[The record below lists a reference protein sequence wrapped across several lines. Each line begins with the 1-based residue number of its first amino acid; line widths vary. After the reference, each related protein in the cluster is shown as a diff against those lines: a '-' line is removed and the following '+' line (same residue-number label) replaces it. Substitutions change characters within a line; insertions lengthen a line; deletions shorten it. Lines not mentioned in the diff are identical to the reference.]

1 MTTPITPLE
10 NWIKRKIGLQETD
23 RLSRQALSH
32 YQLRKLQETLAYARS
47 HSPFYRTLL
56 ASFPHQPIQNLDDL
70 LPLPFTTADDLCDQS
85 LQFLCVSQSDV
96 ARVVTLQTWEAR
108 PKRLYFTDE
117 DLELTIDFFHHG
129 MSGIVQPGQ
138 RVLILMPGERPG
150 SVGDLL
156 VRALARMDVQGIVHG
171 LVQDPGRTIEEI
183 LEKRVD
189 CLVGI
194 PVQVLSL
201 ARHREGARVP
211 PGLIKSVLLSAD
223 YVAQAIVDEVAQV
236 WGCPVFEHYGMTEMG
251 LGGGVQCSV
260 HEGYHFREADF
271 LFEIIDPDTAQPVP
285 EGRTGEVVFTTLTR
299 KAMPL
304 IRYRTGDLARFIPE
318 PCPCGTTLKR
328 MGRIE
333 GRLTGAVSLDKG
345 QELSISN
352 LDDVIFTVPGILNY
366 QAKLYEEEGKAHL
379 QLKVHAAADAL
390 KEMQDAVSEAITR
403 IRSVKNAVADGS
415 LVLDT
420 IAFGVLGCRCGKAKD
435 RGSERQKL
443 RSFMLAVSA

>member
-1 MTTPITPLE
+1 LITVRRTPLE

-23 RLSRQALSH
+23 RLTRQALSR
-32 YQLRKLQETLAYARS
+32 YQLGKLQEALVYARS

-56 ASFPHQPIQNLDDL
+56 ASFPHQSIQNFYDL
-70 LPLPFTTADDLCDQS
+70 TSLPFTTADDLCDQS

-96 ARVVTLQTWEAR
+96 ARVVTLQTWEMR
-108 PKRLYFTDE
+108 PKRLYFTDQ

-129 MSGIVQPGQ
+129 MSGIVRPGQ

-156 VRALARMDVQGIVHG
+156 LKALARMDVQGIVHG
-171 LVQDPGRTIEEI
+171 LVQDPARTIHEI
-183 LEKRVD
+183 LERRVD

-201 ARHREGARVP
+201 VRHKDAVRIP
-211 PGLIKSVLLSAD
+211 QGLIKSILLSSD

-271 LFEIIDPDTAQPVP
+271 FFEIIDPHTAEPLP

-304 IRYRTGDLARFIPE
+304 IRYRTGDMARFIPE

-328 MGRIE
+328 MDRIE
-333 GRLTGAVSLDKG
+333 GRLTGAVSLGKG
-345 QELSISN
+345 HELSISD
-352 LDDVIFTVPGILNY
+352 LDNVIFTVPGILNY
-366 QAKLYEEEGKAHL
+366 QAELFGEKEKARL
-379 QLKVHAAADAL
+379 QLKVHTAADEL
-390 KEMQDAVSEAITR
+390 KEMQGAVSEAINR
-403 IRSVKNAVADGS
+403 IPSVKNAVADGS
-415 LVLDT
+415 LVLDA
-420 IAFGVLGCRCGKAKD
+420 IAFGVLASGAAKRRIMD
-435 RGSERQKL
+435 RRGRD
-443 RSFMLAVSA
+443 

>member
-1 MTTPITPLE
+1 MTTAITPLE

-23 RLSRQALSH
+23 RLTRQALSR
-32 YQLRKLQETLAYARS
+32 YQLGKLQETLVYARS
-47 HSPFYRTLL
+47 HSPFYRALL
-56 ASFPHQPIQNLDDL
+56 ASFPHQPLRELDDL
-70 LPLPFTTADDLCDQS
+70 SSLPFTTADGLCDRS
-85 LQFLCVSQSDV
+85 LQLLCVSQSDV

-156 VRALARMDVQGIVHG
+156 VRAVARMDVQGIVHG
-171 LVQDPGRTIEEI
+171 LVHDPRRTIEEI

-201 ARHREGARVP
+201 ARQRDGAGVP

-223 YVAQAIVDEVAQV
+223 YMAQAVVDEVTQV
-236 WGCPVFEHYGMTEMG
+236 WGCRVFEHYGMTEMG
-251 LGGGVQCSV
+251 LGGGVQCST
-260 HEGYHFREADF
+260 HDGYHLREADF
-271 LFEIIDPDTAQPVP
+271 FFEIIDPHTAHPAP
-285 EGRTGEVVFTTLTR
+285 EGQTGEVVFTTLTR

-318 PCPCGTTLKR
+318 RCPCGTVLRR
-328 MGRIE
+328 MDRIR
-333 GRLTGAVSLDKG
+333 GHLRGAVALDKG
-345 QELSISN
+345 HELSVSE
-352 LDDVIFTVPGILNY
+352 LDDVVFRVPGLLDY
-366 QAKLYEEEGKAHL
+366 QAEIYRGQGKDRLHV
-379 QLKVHAAADAL
+379 KIHAAVEDSNRVPAEVHDAL
-390 KEMQDAVSEAITR
+390 SR
-403 IRSVKNAVADGS
+403 IPIIERCLEDE
-415 LVLDT
+415 VLDLDPVT
-420 IAFGVLGCRCGKAKD
+420 AQTGIWKSTGTSKRKILD
-435 RGSERQKL
+435 L
-443 RSFMLAVSA
+443 RL

>member
-1 MTTPITPLE
+1 MTTPISPLE
-10 NWIKRKIGLQETD
+10 NWIKRKVGLQETD
-23 RLSRQALSH
+23 RLSRQALIH
-32 YQLRKLQETLAYARS
+32 YQLRKLQETLGYARS
-47 HSPFYRTLL
+47 HSPFYRRLL
-56 ASFPHQPIQNLDDL
+56 APLPHQPLQGLDDL
-70 LPLPFTTADDLCDQS
+70 PSLPFTTADDLCDQS

-156 VRALARMDVQGIVHG
+156 VHALARMDVQGIVHG

-194 PVQVLSL
+194 PVQVLAL

-223 YVAQAIVDEVAQV
+223 YVAQAIVDELTQI
-236 WGCPVFEHYGMTEMG
+236 WRCPVFEHYGMTEMG

-271 LFEIIDPDTAQPVP
+271 FFEIIDPDTAQPVP

-328 MGRIE
+328 VGRIE
-333 GRLTGAVSLDKG
+333 GRLLGAVSLGKG
-345 QELSISN
+345 LELSISN
-352 LDDVIFTVPGILNY
+352 LDDAIFTVPGILNY

-379 QLKVHAAADAL
+379 RLEVHAAVDDL
-390 KEMQDAVSEAITR
+390 KEMQDSVPEAITR
-403 IRSVKNAVADGS
+403 ICSVKNAVADGS

-420 IAFGVLGCRCGKAKD
+420 IAFGVLGSGAAKRKIVD
-435 RGSERQKL
+435 RRV
-443 RSFMLAVSA
+443 RN

>member
-1 MTTPITPLE
+1 MRRTPLE

-23 RLSRQALSH
+23 SLSRQALSL
-32 YQLRKLQETLAYARS
+32 YQLGKLQETLAYARG

-56 ASFPHQPIQNLDDL
+56 GPLPHQPVESFEALAS
-70 LPLPFTTADDLCDQS
+70 LPFTTADDLCDQS

-156 VRALARMDVQGIVHG
+156 VRALARMNVQGIVHG
-171 LVQDPGRTIEEI
+171 LVQDPGRTIQEI
-183 LEKRVD
+183 LERRVD

-201 ARHREGARVP
+201 ARQRGGARVP
-211 PGLIKSVLLSAD
+211 SGLVKRVLLSAD
-223 YVAQAIVDEVAQV
+223 YVAQAVVNEVTQV
-236 WGCPVFEHYGMTEMG
+236 WGCQVFEHYGMTEMG

-271 LFEIIDPDTAQPVP
+271 FFEIIDPHTAQPLP

-304 IRYRTGDLARFIPE
+304 IRYRTGDMARFIPE

-328 MGRIE
+328 MDRIE
-333 GRLTGAVSLDKG
+333 GRLTGAVSLGKG
-345 QELSISN
+345 HELSISD
-352 LDDVIFTVPGILNY
+352 LDNVIFTVPGILNY
-366 QAKLYEEEGKAHL
+366 QAELFGEKEKARL
-379 QLKVHAAADAL
+379 QLKIHTAADDL
-390 KEMQDAVSEAITR
+390 KEMQGAVSEAITR
-403 IRSVKNAVADGS
+403 IPSVKNAVADGS
-415 LVLDT
+415 LVLDS
-420 IAFGVLGCRCGKAKD
+420 IAFGVLASGAAKRRIMDRRGKD
-435 RGSERQKL
+435 
-443 RSFMLAVSA
+443 

>member
-1 MTTPITPLE
+1 MPITPLE
-10 NWIKRKIGLQETD
+10 NWIKRKIGLQETE
-23 RLSRQALSH
+23 RLTRQALSQ
-32 YQLRKLQETLAYARS
+32 YQLRRIRETVAFARS

-56 ASFPHQPIQNLDDL
+56 GPLPHQPVESLDDL
-70 LPLPFTTADDLCDQS
+70 ASLPFTTADELCDQS
-85 LQFLCVSQSDV
+85 LQLLCVSQSDV

-129 MSGIVQPGQ
+129 MSGIVHPGH

-171 LVQDPGRTIEEI
+171 LVQDPGRTVQEI

-211 PGLIKSVLLSAD
+211 AGLIKSVLLSAD

-236 WGCPVFEHYGMTEMG
+236 WGCQVFEHYGMTEMG
-251 LGGGVQCSV
+251 LGGGVQCSA
-260 HEGYHFREADF
+260 HDGYHLREADF
-271 LFEIIDPDTAQPVP
+271 FFEIIDPDTSQPVP

-304 IRYRTGDLARFIPE
+304 IRYRTGDMARFIPE
-318 PCPCGTTLKR
+318 PCPCGTMLKR
-328 MGRIE
+328 MDRIR
-333 GRLTGAVSLDKG
+333 GRLKGAVTLEKG
-345 QELSISN
+345 HELSVSE
-352 LDDVIFTVPGILNY
+352 LDDVVFGVSGLLDY
-366 QAKLYEEEGKAHL
+366 QAEIYTGEGENRLRVKIHTASEDSKRVSAEVQDALSRFPIIERCLEEDILALDPVEAEEGTWTSTGISKR
-379 QLKVHAAADAL
+379 K
-390 KEMQDAVSEAITR
+390 
-403 IRSVKNAVADGS
+403 IRD
-415 LVLDT
+415 
-420 IAFGVLGCRCGKAKD
+420 
-435 RGSERQKL
+435 L
-443 RSFMLAVSA
+443 RL

>member
-1 MTTPITPLE
+1 MTTLITPLE

-23 RLSRQALSH
+23 RLTQKALSR
-32 YQLRKLQETLAYARS
+32 YQVRKLQETLDHARS

-56 ASFPHQPIQNLDDL
+56 APLPYQPIQNLDDL

-85 LQFLCVSQSDV
+85 LQLLCVSQSDV

-171 LVQDPGRTIEEI
+171 LVQNPGGTIQEI
-183 LEKRVD
+183 LERRVD

-201 ARHREGARVP
+201 ARHSDGVRIP
-211 PGLIKSVLLSAD
+211 PGQIKSVLLSAD

-271 LFEIIDPDTAQPVP
+271 LFEIIDPDTSQPVP
-285 EGRTGEVVFTTLTR
+285 EGRTGEIVFTTLTR
-299 KAMPL
+299 KGMPL
-304 IRYRTGDLARFIPE
+304 IRYRTGDMARFIPE
-318 PCPCGTTLKR
+318 PCPCGTVLKR

-333 GRLTGAVSLDKG
+333 GRLTGAVGLGRGD
-345 QELSISN
+345 ELSISD
-352 LDDVIFTVPGILNY
+352 LDDVIFTVPGILDY
-366 QAKLYEEEGKAHL
+366 QVKLFGEEGKAHL
-379 QLKVHAAADAL
+379 QVKVHAAAGAL

-403 IRSVKNAVADGS
+403 IRPVKNAVADGS
-415 LVLDT
+415 LILDP
-420 IAFGVLGCRCGKAKD
+420 IAFGALAAGSAKRRIVDGRD
-435 RGSERQKL
+435 RD
-443 RSFMLAVSA
+443 

>member
-23 RLSRQALSH
+23 RLTWQALSH
-32 YQLRKLQETLAYARS
+32 YQLRKLQETLVYARS
-47 HSPFYRTLL
+47 QSPFYRMLF
-56 ASFPHQPIQNLDDL
+56 ASMPHQPIQNLDDL

-156 VRALARMDVQGIVHG
+156 VRALSRMDVQGIVHG
-171 LVQDPGRTIEEI
+171 LVQDPEQTIQEI
-183 LEKRVD
+183 VEKRVD
-189 CLVGI
+189 CVVGI

-201 ARHREGARVP
+201 ARHRDGARIP
-211 PGLIKSVLLSAD
+211 LGLIKSVLLSAD
-223 YVAQAIVDEVAQV
+223 YVPQAIVDELTQI
-236 WGCPVFEHYGMTEMG
+236 WRCPVFEHYGMTEMG
-251 LGGGVQCSV
+251 LGGGVQCSA
-260 HEGYHFREADF
+260 HKGYHLREADF
-271 LFEIIDPDTAQPVP
+271 FFEIIDPDTGQPVRD
-285 EGRTGEVVFTTLTR
+285 GRTGEVVFTTLTR

-318 PCPCGTTLKR
+318 PCPCGTLLKR
-328 MGRIE
+328 LDRIQ
-333 GRLTGAVSLDKG
+333 GRLTGAVVLDKG
-345 QELSISN
+345 RQLSIPD
-352 LDDVIFTVPGILNY
+352 LDDVVFSVPGILDY
-366 QAKLYEEEGKAHL
+366 QAEVYGKEGRAHL
-379 QLKVHAAADAL
+379 RLKVHVEAGAS
-390 KEMQDAVSEAITR
+390 KEVGDAVSEALGRTR
-403 IRSVKNAVADGS
+403 FLKKAVAEGS

-420 IAFGVLGCRCGKAKD
+420 MVFVVLGAGTAKRKIVD
-435 RGSERQKL
+435 L
-443 RSFMLAVSA
+443 RREE

>member
-1 MTTPITPLE
+1 MTPLE
-10 NWIKRKIGLQETD
+10 NWIKTKIGLQRTD

-56 ASFPHQPIQNLDDL
+56 GPLPHQPPESLDDL
-70 LPLPFTTADDLCDQS
+70 ASLPFTTADDLCDQS

-108 PKRLYFTDE
+108 PKRLHFTDE

-156 VRALARMDVQGIVHG
+156 LKALARMDVKGIVHG
-171 LVQDPGRTIEEI
+171 LVQDPARTIHEI

-201 ARHREGARVP
+201 ARLRDGARVP
-211 PGLIKSVLLSAD
+211 KGLIKSVLLSSD
-223 YVAQAIVDEVAQV
+223 YVAQAIVDEVARV
-236 WGCPVFEHYGMTEMG
+236 WGCQVFEHYGMTEMG
-251 LGGGVQCSV
+251 LGGGVQCPA
-260 HEGYHFREADF
+260 HEGYHLREADL
-271 LFEIIDPDTAQPVP
+271 LFEIIDPVTSQPVP
-285 EGRTGEVVFTTLTR
+285 EGGIGEVVFTTLTR
-299 KAMPL
+299 KGMPI

-318 PCPCGTTLKR
+318 PCPCGTVLRR
-328 MGRIE
+328 MDRIR
-333 GRLTGAVSLDKG
+333 GRLRGSLTLEKGRELGVS
-345 QELSISN
+345 Q
-352 LDDVIFTVPGILNY
+352 LDDVVFRVRGVLDY
-366 QAKLYEEEGKAHL
+366 QAEIYRGEGKDRL
-379 QLKVHAAADAL
+379 RVKVHSAVEDLNRVLAEVHDAL
-390 KEMQDAVSEAITR
+390 SRVPIIERCVEEYILGLDPVAAEDGTWTNTGTSKR
-403 IRSVKNAVADGS
+403 KIRD
-415 LVLDT
+415 
-420 IAFGVLGCRCGKAKD
+420 
-435 RGSERQKL
+435 L
-443 RSFMLAVSA
+443 RL